1 MTAAVYWLV
10 AGAALLALE
19 AFGVPGIGFLFAGL
33 GALIVGLVVQAGLV
47 AEGAFIAQWAIF
59 FLSTTLFAL
68 LLWKKLK
75 SWRLNPNAPQYSN
88 MVGTEAVVT
97 QPLIGDAVG
106 EVRWS
111 GTLMRARL
119 HDATTGDAALGTTV
133 IVRAMDGNVLLV
145 APK

>member
-19 AFGVPGIGFLFAGL
+19 AFGLPGIGFLFAGL

-47 AEGAFIAQWAIF
+47 AEGAYIAQWAIF

-88 MVGTEAVVT
+88 MIGTEAVVT

-119 HDATTGDAALGTTV
+119 SDASASNAALGTTV
-133 IVRAMDGNVLLV
+133 IIRAMDGNLLLV